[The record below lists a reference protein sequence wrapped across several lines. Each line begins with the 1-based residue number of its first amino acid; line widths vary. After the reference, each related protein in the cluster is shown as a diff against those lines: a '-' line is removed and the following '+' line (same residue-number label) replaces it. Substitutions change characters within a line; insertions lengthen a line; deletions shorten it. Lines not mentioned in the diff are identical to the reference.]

1 VLVGDDKP
9 VHLAVRALTVAL
21 LAGGAFGAV
30 SSFALQKD
38 LWPWP
43 MPDLAYRFLA
53 GAAAAYAVGSLIT
66 LMRGDWAESELLL
79 ATVIFYGIPLGAA
92 LLIEPDP
99 VDWGEPIA
107 LGFLALV
114 IPALTISSV
123 GIWFNRNRLTSE
135 PGASLAPAL
144 RALLAVIALLSGA
157 VGVLVFVA
165 PREAGFVWPWA
176 ELAPWKP
183 LDSRLLASML
193 LTVGG
198 GAALVV
204 WRNRRAMADV
214 FLPMLWAYC
223 VVTSV
228 GLAIHASDAP
238 ALRTENLIYIA
249 IFGLI
254 VIGTLALSFEEQ
266 GIW

>member
-1 VLVGDDKP
+1 VGSDNV
-9 VHLAVRALTVAL
+9 VHLAVRALTIAL
-21 LAGGAFGAV
+21 IGGGALGAV
-30 SSFALQKD
+30 TSFTLQKD

-53 GAAAAYAVGSLIT
+53 GAAAAYAVGGLIA
-66 LMRGDWAESELLL
+66 LLRGRWGESELLL

-99 VDWGEPIA
+99 VDWGEPVA

-114 IPALTISSV
+114 IPALTISIV
-123 GIWFNRNRLTSE
+123 GIWFNRNRLTNE
-135 PGASLAPAL
+135 PGTSLTPAL
-144 RALLAVIALLSGA
+144 RACLAVIALLSGA
-157 VGVLVFVA
+157 VGSLVFVA

-176 ELAPWKP
+176 ELAPWKS

-204 WRNRRAMADV
+204 WRNRRAMAGV

-223 VVTSV
+223 VVTSI
-228 GLAIHASDAP
+228 GLAIHASDTP
-238 ALRTENLIYIA
+238 ALRAEDLIYIA
-249 IFGLI
+249 VFGLI
-254 VIGTLALSFEEQ
+254 VISTLALSVDEK